1 MEEEEKDENKKLTKS
16 EERKQAREEKGVR
29 KKDRAKRKRNEQK
42 KVEERQKKFINT
54 DIYIVQDNTT
64 MTEANDK
71 PVYGLSYVPN

>member
-42 KVEERQKKFINT
+42 VEERQKKFINT

-71 PVYGLSYVPN
+71 PVYGFSYVPN